1 MKNMIRDA
9 QQTENMNHQSI
20 YADKDNQILRLQ
32 SSDIAAIAGFHPY
45 KDKLELLEKYL
56 YQDLQ
61 SLYHLDAKNIGVELI
76 DKEQQIASIISGL
89 APLDIIKLD
98 SLRKTAKLRLVF
110 SNLLHVDEKLSINPI
125 LYFNILKTSSVHKP
139 SPYYAIPVL
148 EAMRYLLFRNRD
160 SSWIT

>member
-76 DKEQQIASIISGL
+76 DKEQQIASIISNL
-89 APLDIIKLD
+89 EPLDIIKLD
-98 SLRKTAKLRLVF
+98 SLRKTAKLR
-110 SNLLHVDEKLSINPI
+110 
-125 LYFNILKTSSVHKP
+125 
-139 SPYYAIPVL
+139 
-148 EAMRYLLFRNRD
+148 
-160 SSWIT
+160 